1 MHKLNL
7 VACLVVLLT
16 FSAPAFATGAPG
28 GGAPGS
34 TGAPGG
40 GAPGVAAS
48 SGTSANASGAAAAG
62 PQHGPEGGLAAGG
75 ETMTPEKL
83 AEVKARIAKRM
94 DAVIAEIQKRK
105 ACIEAAMT
113 AEALHV
119 CGGPPMGGPD
129 RMRGGMPQ
137 GGPQPK

>member
-1 MHKLNL
+1 MHKSNL

-16 FSAPAFATGAPG
+16 FSAPAFASGAPG

-40 GAPGVAAS
+40 GAPGVATS
-48 SGTSANASGAAAAG
+48 SGASANASGAGAAAEAG
-62 PQHGPEGGLAAGG
+62 PQHGLGAEG
-75 ETMTPEKL
+75 EMTPEKL

-129 RMRGGMPQ
+129 RMRGAMPQ